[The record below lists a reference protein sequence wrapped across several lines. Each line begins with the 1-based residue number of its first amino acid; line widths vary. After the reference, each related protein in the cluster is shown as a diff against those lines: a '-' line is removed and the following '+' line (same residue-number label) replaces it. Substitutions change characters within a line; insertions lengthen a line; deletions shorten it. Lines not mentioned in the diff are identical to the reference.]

1 VKSDGGRKTSR
12 GFWEQSHG
20 GKIRLRLPSL
30 LNVGTRDILRL
41 LSRRIRPGMSVL
53 EIGFA
58 PGKHLAYVAKN
69 LGGCVHGVDYSEPGV
84 VIAAQLFAALEI
96 SGELRCEDVFSVSFP
111 QGSFDFVYSIG
122 FVEHFE
128 DARPIVRL
136 HLEMVKPG
144 GKVMIAVP
152 NYGGIYGHLQRWLDP
167 DNLAIHNLGIMS
179 IAGLQATLPED
190 LSVAAKAS
198 PAGCLSPWILS
209 LDRWLPYA
217 PAHLLSLGL
226 NVAGLMQP
234 FEIGFA
240 SPLLVLD
247 VTRVPSS

>member
-1 VKSDGGRKTSR
+1 
-12 GFWEQSHG
+12 
-20 GKIRLRLPSL
+20 
-30 LNVGTRDILRL
+30 
-41 LSRRIRPGMSVL
+41 MSVL

-84 VIAAQLFAALEI
+84 VIATQLFAALEI
-96 SGELRCEDVFSVSFP
+96 KGELRCEDAFSASFP
-111 QGSFDFVYSIG
+111 RGSFDFVYSIG

-136 HLEMVKPG
+136 HLEMAKPG

-152 NYGGIYGHLQRWLDP
+152 NYGGIYGHLQRRLDP

-179 IAGLQATLPED
+179 VAGLQATLPED
-190 LSVAAKAS
+190 LTAAAEAS
-198 PAGCLSPWILS
+198 PAGCLSPWLLS
-209 LDRWLPYA
+209 LDRWLPAA
-217 PAHLLSLGL
+217 PARLLSLGI

-234 FEIGFA
+234 FEVSFV
-240 SPLLVLD
+240 SPMLVLD
-247 VTRVPSS
+247 VTRAPLV